1 MPRPTKIEEVDK
13 KLRKELIR
21 DLYWTG
27 NVEMARIARIFKMSI
42 QNVWGVINDDTNTT
56 KTSREISE

>member
-13 KLRKELIR
+13 KLRKELIK

-27 NVEMARIARIFKMSI
+27 NVEMVRIARIFKMSI
-42 QNVWGVINDDTNTT
+42 QNVWGVINDEKND
-56 KTSREISE
+56 KV